1 MNIQQA
7 LKRRKKF
14 FNKRLEIR
22 IKKAHDY
29 AVDENIHRNFE
40 TMAQLIKLLNVDTTT
55 SEGTTI
61 FYILLKID
69 RLCNIL
75 FRKKGKVENETLED
89 TVAIDLPNY
98 TDLLDEILLK
108 RGFYEKK

>member
-1 MNIQQA
+1 MNMNIEET
-7 LKRRKKF
+7 LKRRKEI

-22 IKKAHDY
+22 LKKAHDY
-29 AVDENIHRNFE
+29 AVDDNIHRNFE

-55 SEGTTI
+55 PEGTTI

-75 FRKKGKVENETLED
+75 FRKKGKVENEALID

-98 TDLLDEILLK
+98 IDLLDEILLK
-108 RGFYEKK
+108 RGYYE

>member
-1 MNIQQA
+1 MNIEEA
-7 LKRRKKF
+7 LKRRKET
-14 FNKRLEIR
+14 FNKRLEVR
-22 IKKAHDY
+22 LKKAHDY
-29 AVDENIHRNFE
+29 AIDENIHRNFE

-55 SEGTTI
+55 PEGTTI

-75 FRKKGKVENETLED
+75 FRKKGKVKNETLED